1 MYQTEEQLNNEIKE
15 LILSTLAITDVGPKD
30 VDDEK
35 HFFRG
40 DNALTLDSVDA
51 IKIIMA
57 IQRTYGI
64 RIADQNLAKQELSS
78 INSIAGFISQQQPN
92 PTTKPNSTQL

>member
-1 MYQTEEQLNNEIKE
+1 M
-15 LILSTLAITDVGPKD
+15 STLSIDDINPDD

-35 HFFRG
+35 PLFGG

-51 IKIIMA
+51 IEIIMA

-64 RIADQNLAKQELSS
+64 RIADQNLAREVVRSV
-78 INSIAGFISQQQPN
+78 NSIAQFITEHPADA
-92 PTTKPNSTQL
+92 KV